1 MPGDEVHEEAGTSA
15 QGAPDAGRGRT
26 GPRHAAPRKPLLTR
40 LHVPA
45 GKAIAIAAMPS
56 AVLMGM
62 GLTPQLANA
71 KPLPKNPFKPGPCV
85 SQPDK
90 DAEDEK
96 KDEAGKGEAGGEQ
109 GQDGS
114 GDSAGDG
121 AGTDEPGSGSGSGPE
136 KPEPEPSEPPSSGGG
151 SGGSGG
157 GSEEP
162 EPSPSPSDPE
172 EGDDE
177 EEEEDDGGFLGGIG
191 DAIGDILSPEEKKEK
206 AEQEEQEEKEAEEK
220 ASSPAPS
227 DSGSSSSKSGS
238 EPADD
243 TVGKVGDGLKDTA
256 DKLGETAGDA
266 AQGAEDGLS
275 GDKAESQKA
284 GKDGKKAFPCVEAKK
299 DPGEDEQTPATLPND
314 PWTLEASSLGLHGL
328 DYKGVV
334 NLRTA
339 NGKTKQA
346 LKFTAKSVDIGD
358 LHQIVDAPDGTRYHV
373 RAAKGS
379 TSTIRDGQVTMYTE
393 RLKGNLFGLIPI
405 TFDPE
410 HPPPLNIPEAYFT
423 NVEVKQ
429 AGQFGGNLT
438 VPGLSQSID

>member
-15 QGAPDAGRGRT
+15 QAAPDAGRGRT

-90 DAEDEK
+90 DDAEDEK
-96 KDEAGKGEAGGEQ
+96 KDEAGKGQ
-109 GQDGS
+109 DQDGGADAPG
-114 GDSAGDG
+114 GD
-121 AGTDEPGSGSGSGPE
+121 AGTDEPGSGSGSE
-136 KPEPEPSEPPSSGGG
+136 KPEPEPSEPPASGGG

-177 EEEEDDGGFLGGIG
+177 DEDEDDGGFLGGIG
-191 DAIGDILSPEEKKEK
+191 DAIGDILSPKEKKEK
-206 AEQEEQEEKEAEEK
+206 EKEEAEKEKAEKEAEEK
-220 ASSPAPS
+220 AASPSPS

-238 EPADD
+238 KPVED
-243 TVGKVGDGLKDTA
+243 TVGKVGDGLKDTT
-256 DKLGETAGDA
+256 DKLGEA
-266 AQGAEDGLS
+266 AKGAEDGLS
-275 GDKAESQKA
+275 GGKAESGKA
-284 GKDGKKAFPCVEAKK
+284 GADGKKAFPCVEAKK
-299 DPGEDEQTPATLPND
+299 DKGEDEQTPATLPND

-346 LKFTAKSVDIGD
+346 LKFTAESVDIGD
-358 LHQIVDAPDGTRYHV
+358 LHQIVEAADGTTYHV

-423 NVEVKQ
+423 NVEVSQ

-438 VPGLSQSID
+438 VPGLKQSID